1 MSLLISDNLLH
12 SAQLTDAELRV
23 EIALMLF
30 ERNKLTLGKASE
42 FAYLSQYEFQK
53 LLGKRKIPI
62 HYDIEELERDLENI
76 KHIKINARS

>member
-1 MSLLISDNLLH
+1 MSLLISDNLLD

-42 FAYLSQYEFQK
+42 FADLSQYEFQK

-76 KHIKINARS
+76 KHIKIN